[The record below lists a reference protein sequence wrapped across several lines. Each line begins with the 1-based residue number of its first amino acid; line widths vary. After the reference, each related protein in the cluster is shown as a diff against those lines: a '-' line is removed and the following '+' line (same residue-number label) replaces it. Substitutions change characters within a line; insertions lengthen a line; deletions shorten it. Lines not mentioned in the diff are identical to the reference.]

1 MRNEEWVAKITLL
14 MTYSV
19 YMLAATV
26 YFLILFKDK
35 PGWFMFS
42 HMEVIITPTDKMSQM
57 LKVTFGP
64 ALDSAYLPYHLIL

>member
-1 MRNEEWVAKITLL
+1 MRNEKWVAKITLL
-14 MTYSV
+14 MTHSV

-35 PGWFMFS
+35 PGWLMFS

-57 LKVTFGP
+57 LKVTFVR
-64 ALDSAYLPYHLIL
+64 ALDSQLPYHLIL